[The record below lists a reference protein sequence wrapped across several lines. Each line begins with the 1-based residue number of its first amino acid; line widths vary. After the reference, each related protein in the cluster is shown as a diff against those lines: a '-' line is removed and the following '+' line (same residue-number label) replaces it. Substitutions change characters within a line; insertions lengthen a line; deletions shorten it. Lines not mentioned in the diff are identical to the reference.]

1 MTVSNT
7 AKYALRAAVWL
18 ASKPGEPQT
27 TQQIS
32 AGTNVSAKYLP
43 KVLQPLARAGYVAGQ
58 RGVHGGYALSC
69 DPAAVSVLE
78 VIACVDPV
86 GRMDGCLCQTQAAG
100 QTQQAVNRLLN
111 DALAT
116 MRDRF
121 ASVTLAML
129 LQPQETSHVSASS
142 PQISTSRL

>member
-58 RGVHGGYALSC
+58 RGVHGGYALAC
-69 DPAAVSVLE
+69 EPAKVSVLE
-78 VIACVDPV
+78 VLACVEPV
-86 GRMDGCLCQTQAAG
+86 GRMDACVSQTHAG
-100 QTQQAVNRLLN
+100 EQPQQAVTRLLN
-111 DALAT
+111 DALST

-129 LQPQETSHVSASS
+129 LQPSEVGLKGTSSS
-142 PQISTSRL
+142 NADTYRL

>member
-18 ASKPGEPQT
+18 ASKHGEPQT

-58 RGVHGGYALSC
+58 RGVHGGYALARE
-69 DPAAVSVLE
+69 PAKVSVLE
-78 VIACVDPV
+78 VIACVESV
-86 GRMDGCLCQTQAAG
+86 GRMDGCDCQI
-100 QTQQAVNRLLN
+100 QTGELPQQAVTHLLN
-111 DALAT
+111 DALTT

-129 LQPQETSHVSASS
+129 LQPQETRHDSGLRT
-142 PQISTSRL
+142 QDETSRV